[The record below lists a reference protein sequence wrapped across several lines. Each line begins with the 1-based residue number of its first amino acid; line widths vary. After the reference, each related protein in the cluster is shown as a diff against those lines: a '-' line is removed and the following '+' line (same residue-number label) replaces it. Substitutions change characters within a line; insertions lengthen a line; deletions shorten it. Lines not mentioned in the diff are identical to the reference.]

1 MKEIVGQNIEKACQA
16 LGVNAVLEGHADFG
30 WYGVCDV
37 YQVDDEDYR
46 RLCDVKDEDWPDDW
60 GWWRHGHC
68 IYDKQNVPLVV
79 YVVNG
84 HTMAGYYR
92 RDKDEKPYKNFISW
106 CRWAMDISSLRNIIY
121 FATSLAEHNGMTLVE
136 FMRTFQGM

>member
-16 LGVNAVLEGHADFG
+16 LGVNAVLEGHANFG
-30 WYGVCDV
+30 WYGFCDM

-68 IYDKQNVPLVV
+68 IYDKEDTPLVT
-79 YVVNG
+79 YSVNG
-84 HTMAGYYR
+84 HEMLGYAMEGK
-92 RDKDEKPYKNFISW
+92 DKTPYIDFTSW
-106 CRWAMDISSLRNIIY
+106 CCWAMNVSALRNIIY

-136 FMRTFQGM
+136 FMSTFQGV

>member
-1 MKEIVGQNIEKACQA
+1 MREIVGQNIEKACRA

-37 YQVDDEDYR
+37 YQVDDEGYR

-68 IYDKQNVPLVV
+68 IYDKEDAPFMT
-79 YVVNG
+79 YSVNG
-84 HTMAGYYR
+84 HEMLGYAMEGK
-92 RDKDEKPYKNFISW
+92 DKTPYIDFTSW
-106 CRWAMDISSLRNIIY
+106 CCWAMNVSALRNIIY
-121 FATSLAEHNGMTLVE
+121 FATSLAEYNGMTLVE
-136 FMRTFQGM
+136 FMSTFQGV

>member
-1 MKEIVGQNIEKACQA
+1 MREIVVQNIEKACQA

-37 YQVDDEDYR
+37 YQVDDEGYR

-68 IYDKQNVPLVV
+68 IYDKEDTPLVT
-79 YVVNG
+79 YSVNG
-84 HTMAGYYR
+84 HEMLGYAMEGK
-92 RDKDEKPYKNFISW
+92 DKTPYIDFTSW
-106 CRWAMDISSLRNIIY
+106 CCWAMNVSALRNIIY
-121 FATSLAEHNGMTLVE
+121 FATSLAEYNGMTLVE
-136 FMRTFQGM
+136 FMSTFQGV

>member
-1 MKEIVGQNIEKACQA
+1 MREIVGQNIEKACQA

-46 RLCDVKDEDWPDDW
+46 RLCNVKDEDWLDDW

-68 IYDKQNVPLVV
+68 IYEEEDTPLVT
-79 YVVNG
+79 YSVNG
-84 HTMAGYYR
+84 HEMLGYAMEGK
-92 RDKDEKPYKNFISW
+92 DKTPYIDFASW
-106 CRWAMDISSLRNIIY
+106 CCWAMNVSALRNIIY

-136 FMRTFQGM
+136 FMSTFQGV

>member
-1 MKEIVGQNIEKACQA
+1 MREIVGQNIEKACQA

-37 YQVDDEDYR
+37 YQVDDEGYR

-68 IYDKQNVPLVV
+68 IYDKEDTPLVT
-79 YVVNG
+79 YSVNG
-84 HTMAGYYR
+84 HEMLGYAMEGK
-92 RDKDEKPYKNFISW
+92 DKTAYIDFTCW
-106 CRWAMDISSLRNIIY
+106 CCWAMNVSALRNIIY
-121 FATSLAEHNGMTLVE
+121 FATSLAEYNGMTLVE
-136 FMRTFQGM
+136 FMSTFQGV